1 MKNGFLLLMG
11 IAIYFSFNCSG
22 QKATASSSGGSISQA
37 SVNNLSNQEKKDG
50 WKLLFDGKST
60 SGWHS
65 YGRAIPGPSWKVA
78 DGTIYYDTTD
88 ERKIHDRDLVTNN
101 EYENFDLKYEW
112 KIAPKGNSGLLFD
125 VNEDTAKYRQT
136 YFTGLEM
143 QVIDNNGHPDAKNPK
158 HRAGD
163 LYDLIPVSK
172 ETVRPVEEFND
183 AQITL
188 NHGKLDLYLNG
199 THVVSTTIWDDNWN
213 QLVAASKFKSMP
225 GFAKTTKGRIALQS
239 HGSMVW
245 FRNLK
250 IKEL

>member
-1 MKNGFLLLMG
+1 MKNGFLLLSSMLIFLINS
-11 IAIYFSFNCSG
+11 IAQAPSAAPKS
-22 QKATASSSGGSISQA
+22 ASSA
-37 SVNNLSNQEKKDG
+37 SMNNLSSKEKKDG

-60 SGWHS
+60 AGWHS
-65 YGRAIPGPSWKVA
+65 YGRPASGPSWKVG

-88 ERKIHDRDLVTNN
+88 ERKIHDRDLVTDK

-112 KIAPKGNSGLLFD
+112 RIAPKGNSGLLFD

-136 YFTGLEM
+136 YFTGPEM
-143 QVIDNNGHPDAKNPK
+143 QIIDNNGHPDAKNPR

-163 LYDLIPVSK
+163 LYDLIPVSQ
-172 ETVRPVEEFND
+172 ETVRPVEQFNE

-188 NHGKLDLYLNG
+188 NKGKLDLYLNG
-199 THVVSTTIWDDNWN
+199 THVVSTTMWDDNWDK
-213 QLVAASKFKSMP
+213 LVAGSKFKSMP
-225 GFAKTTKGRIALQS
+225 GFTKTKKGRIALQS

-245 FRNLK
+245 FKNVK